1 MMPAAR
7 MIVGILS
14 LTLVAGCVEE
24 RQAPAGVVAQARPAP
39 QSPLDV
45 PGLKTRLRDTPAM
58 GSLTRLALRNQ
69 AEDLLQ
75 EFRTHY
81 RSDRETRVTSLRQ
94 SYDMMVMKTLCIVQ
108 DDDPPLARTIFGSR
122 EAIWNVLADPEKID
136 SVTWPIN

>member
-1 MMPAAR
+1 

-14 LTLVAGCVEE
+14 FTLVAGCVEE
-24 RQAPAGVVAQARPAP
+24 RQAPAGVAAQARPAT

-45 PGLKTRLRDTPAM
+45 PGLKTQLRDTPAM
-58 GSLTRLALRNQ
+58 GSLTRLTLRNQ

-75 EFRTHY
+75 EFRAHN
-81 RSDRETRVTSLRQ
+81 RSGQETRVTALRQ

-136 SVTWPIN
+136 SVTWPLN

>member
-1 MMPAAR
+1 
-7 MIVGILS
+7 
-14 LTLVAGCVEE
+14 
-24 RQAPAGVVAQARPAP
+24 
-39 QSPLDV
+39 
-45 PGLKTRLRDTPAM
+45 M

-94 SYDMMVMKTLCIVQ
+94 SYDMMVMKTLCLVQ

-136 SVTWPIN
+136 SVTWPLN